1 MLTFTKPADVN
12 EVTAGGTAAA
22 WIAYLASLG
31 SLVTLLVLHVV
42 RPDLAPSR
50 HMVSE
55 YALGSSNWLA
65 ALYFLLLAIGCAALL
80 STLIPAV
87 RTTGGRIGLGFLGCA
102 SVGLVLAALF
112 PMDPV
117 DTLPGDGTTSGMM
130 HGVAGALG
138 MPTLI
143 IASLILT
150 YGLRR
155 LPLWAPYARPLLIFA
170 HLSWISSA
178 LMAVLIAT
186 AMQDNTIRPDAMFG
200 WANRLLVFAY
210 AAWIMTAARPL
221 MLARRVIADRQG

>member
-1 MLTFTKPADVN
+1 MN
-12 EVTAGGTAAA
+12 EVTVSETAAA
-22 WIAYLASLG
+22 RIAFLASLG

-55 YALGSSNWLA
+55 YALGPSNWLT
-65 ALYFLLLAIGCAALL
+65 ALYFLLLATGCAALL
-80 STLIPAV
+80 IALLSAV

-102 SVGLVLAALF
+102 AVGLVLAALF

-117 DTLPGDGTTSGMM
+117 GTLPDNGTTSGMM

-143 IASLILT
+143 IASLILS

-155 LPLWAPYARPLLIFA
+155 HPLWTAYARPLLIFA
-170 HLSWISSA
+170 HLSWVSSV

-186 AMQDNTIRPDAMFG
+186 AMQDNAIRPDAMFG
-200 WANRLLVFAY
+200 WSNRLLVFAY
-210 AAWIMTAARPL
+210 AAWIMTAAWPL
-221 MLARRVIADRQG
+221 MLARRIVADGQL